1 MVLFNFYLLILFEKY
16 TFITE
21 IIILQMYN
29 YEYIYIY
36 IYTSSLYFKWRTEK
50 KIKFP
55 KKKNENNYFLT

>member
-36 IYTSSLYFKWRTEK
+36 IYILLPFTLSDARK
-50 KIKFP
+50 KKLSFP
-55 KKKNENNYFLT
+55 KKKTKITIF